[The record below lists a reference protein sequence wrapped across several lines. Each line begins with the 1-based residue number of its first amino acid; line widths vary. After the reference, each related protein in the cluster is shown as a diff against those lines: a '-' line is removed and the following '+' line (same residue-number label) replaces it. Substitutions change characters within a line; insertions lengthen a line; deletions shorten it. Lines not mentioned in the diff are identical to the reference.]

1 MPITTT
7 PYGFIPTQISGC
19 VLWLDGAD
27 PAGNGVIPANGASI
41 TTWTDKSGLGNNATG
56 GVSPTF
62 NTSGINSKGTV
73 SFNGTNS
80 YLNSADLFSNR
91 SFSIFIIIR
100 RQASISSQTGI
111 LAGTQFNT
119 NMNLHFVFRSSTNL
133 ALGFYANDLDYVSFT
148 NYTGNPETEPAYLIQ
163 ATYISGTRIL
173 YVNGNQV
180 ASDTNTTNLSSQVGA
195 LIGQYNGTYYNGF
208 IGEICIL
215 NGAPNST
222 SRQQIEAYLA
232 QKWGLT
238 SSLPVGHPGLTSTVY
253 QSSYLKT
260 AGVKTNIARMTPF
273 YTGFTPRQISGL
285 ALWLDAA
292 DSSTITGTSPVTQWR
307 DKSVNNYSMTYTGSP
322 TYRTTAAL
330 NNLGCIT
337 FNGTSSFNSG
347 TDTMYW
353 SAFSISQPFTVFA
366 VCTKRLSSNTNY
378 SFVLEPSTPSGS
390 VILYGGLQLK
400 MYAGS
405 ADQYTN
411 PILAFVANSTQIY
424 SAVFNGAS
432 SLLAYGGN
440 ATSSLNPGT
449 ASWPGLYLGRD
460 WGGVYD
466 SGDYGEILFYN
477 SALST
482 TQRQQVESYLA
493 QKWGLTSSLAAGH
506 LHFTQPAGAVTSLS
520 LANSKMTK
528 LSIVAT
534 GGSVTITN
542 GYKIHT
548 FTTVGTT
555 NFVVTSGGTAQV
567 LVVGGGGAGA
577 SGYESGGGGAGGA
590 VFSTITIAAS
600 TYVVTVGGGGAGA
613 VILPRGGQG
622 ASGTN
627 SSFSTLTG
635 NGGGGGGN
643 YGDIGVGSTLRGTG
657 GQAAN
662 GGCGGGGGGNGDGGV
677 AGTAGTGNQGFG
689 GGTSTNYGGSGG
701 GGMGSAGSNATTSAG
716 ANGGLG
722 LTYTVGGNAYL
733 VCGGGGGGSELGAAG
748 GSGGSGIGGN
758 GGVGN
763 NTANGTA
770 PTSGTVN
777 TGSGGGGS
785 YGYTSQ
791 SHAGGSGGSG
801 IVIIAYIYP

>member
-1 MPITTT
+1 MPITTI
-7 PYGFIPTQISGC
+7 PYGFIPTQVSGC

-62 NTSGINSKGTV
+62 NTSGINSKGTI

-133 ALGFYANDLDYVSFT
+133 ALGFYSNDLDYVSFT
-148 NYTGNPETEPAYLIQ
+148 NYTGNPATEPAYLIQ

-366 VCTKRLSSNTNY
+366 VCTKRLSSNTNF

-493 QKWGLTSSLAAGH
+493 QKWGLTSSLPAGH
-506 LHFTQPAGAVTSLS
+506 LHLTQPAGALTALSLVNSKIIQKGIPAIVYTTNWTYSSLPSQANLILQVNSRNWTSSASILDSITGVAWNMTNASLS
-520 LANSKMTK
+520 STRNTIVMTGNGLIKYNNAGAGPAGFSGTQHTVMMVYYRLANATTPNKGNPTGFTLNMTGY
-528 LSIVAT
+528 LYTINRNPS
-534 GGSVTITN
+534 TITN
-542 GYKIHT
+542 QILAGENSSWVYQSNYQVGTNQTVLDGTTGWIFIAFVYT
-548 FTTVGTT
+548 GTTLNVYLNGQPENNTNGVSNPATTTVT
-555 NFVVTSGGTAQV
+555 NN
-567 LVVGGGGAGA
+567 
-577 SGYESGGGGAGGA
+577 Y
-590 VFSTITIAAS
+590 FSIF
-600 TYVVTVGGGGAGA
+600 GD
-613 VILPRGGQG
+613 PRN
-622 ASGTN
+622 N
-627 SSFSTLTG
+627 SSYI
-635 NGGGGGGN
+635 NGELAF
-643 YGDIGVGSTLRGTG
+643 YGLW
-657 GQAAN
+657 
-662 GGCGGGGGGNGDGGV
+662 
-677 AGTAGTGNQGFG
+677 
-689 GGTSTNYGGSGG
+689 
-701 GGMGSAGSNATTSAG
+701 
-716 ANGGLG
+716 
-722 LTYTVGGNAYL
+722 
-733 VCGGGGGGSELGAAG
+733 
-748 GSGGSGIGGN
+748 
-758 GGVGN
+758 
-763 NTANGTA
+763 NTQL
-770 PTSGTVN
+770 
-777 TGSGGGGS
+777 
-785 YGYTSQ
+785 TSQ
-791 SHAGGSGGSG
+791 NILDFYNANK
-801 IVIIAYIYP
+801 AQFMAFP